1 MILDKLKAQKLW
13 NDTIVIFT
21 SDHGYHLGEH
31 FMWGKVTLF
40 EECARVPLVVRVPGT
55 SQAGTTSDGLVETI
69 DLFPT
74 LAELCGLNIPAYVQG
89 QSYAS
94 LIRKPGGPGKPS
106 AYTVVSRGTQLGR
119 SIRTQRWRYAEW
131 GETKAAELYDL
142 KSDPREY
149 TNLAK
154 STKHRE
160 TVRQMKSRLVERQA
174 QAEAARKSP
183 K

>member
-1 MILDKLKAQKLW
+1 M
-13 NDTIVIFT
+13 IFT

-40 EECARVPLVVRVPGT
+40 EECARVPLIVRVPGVSPSGKT
-55 SQAGTTSDGLVETI
+55 SQGLVETI

-74 LAELCGLNIPAYVQG
+74 LAELCGLTAPAQLQGKSYV
-89 QSYAS
+89 S

-131 GETKAAELYDL
+131 GEAKAAELYDL
-142 KSDPREY
+142 QRDPKEY

-154 STKHRE
+154 SPEHRDI
-160 TVRQMKSRLVERQA
+160 VGQMKSRLAKRQA
-174 QAEAARKSP
+174 QAESAQN
-183 K
+183 